1 MDEFTLPK
9 TLTRHLDR
17 VARETG
23 APAETLVR
31 DAVKGHL
38 DYLEWL
44 GKNLEDAEKEAQEV
58 GWLNTNLVRRALAAE
73 AVRRPRGRIRS
84 R

>member
-1 MDEFTLPK
+1 MDAFTLPK
-9 TLTRHLDR
+9 MLTRRLGR

-23 APAETLVR
+23 SPAETLVR

-44 GKNLEDAEKEAQEV
+44 GESLEEAEKEADDT
-58 GWLNTNLVRRALAAE
+58 GWLSTAKVRSAIAAE
-73 AVRRPRGRIRS
+73 AVRRPRGRTRS

>member
-1 MDEFTLPK
+1 MDAFTLPK
-9 TLTRHLDR
+9 TLTRRLGR

-23 APAETLVR
+23 SPAATLVR
-31 DAVKGHL
+31 DAVKCHL

-44 GKNLEDAEKEAQEV
+44 GKSLEEAEKEAEEI
-58 GWLNTNLVRRALAAE
+58 GWLNTDTVRRAIAAE
-73 AVRRPRGRIRS
+73 AVRRPRGRTRS

>member
-1 MDEFTLPK
+1 VDAFTLPK
-9 TLTRHLDR
+9 TLTRRLDR

-23 APAETLVR
+23 APVQSLVR
-31 DAVKGHL
+31 DAVKSHL

-44 GKNLEDAEKEAQEV
+44 RKSLDEAEREATEA
-58 GWLNTNLVRRALAAE
+58 GWLTTEEVRRTLAAE
-73 AVRRPRGRIRS
+73 AGRLTRGRRS

>member
-1 MDEFTLPK
+1 MDTFTLSK
-9 TLTRHLDR
+9 TLTRRLDR

-23 APAETLVR
+23 APAKALVR

-44 GKNLEDAEKEAQEV
+44 GESLDEAESEARLA
-58 GWLNTNLVRRALAAE
+58 GWLTTDEVRHTLAAE
-73 AVRRPRGRIRS
+73 AARHARGRTRS

>member
-1 MDEFTLPK
+1 VPVVDCFRMDAYTLPK
-9 TLTRHLDR
+9 GLTRRLDR

-44 GKNLEDAEKEAQEV
+44 GKSLDAAESEAQRD
-58 GWLNTNLVRRALAAE
+58 GWLSTEHVRRALLAETAAK
-73 AVRRPRGRIRS
+73 
-84 R
+84 

>member
-9 TLTRHLDR
+9 TLTRRLDR

-23 APAETLVR
+23 AAAESLVR
-31 DAVKGHL
+31 EAVKGHL

-44 GKNLEDAEKEAQEV
+44 GESLDDAEKEAEET
-58 GWLNTNLVRRALAAE
+58 GWLSTDSVRHTLAA
-73 AVRRPRGRIRS
+73 
-84 R
+84 

>member
-1 MDEFTLPK
+1 MDAFTLPK
-9 TLTRHLDR
+9 TLTRRLDR

-44 GKNLEDAEKEAQEV
+44 GHTLEEAEKEAQEI
-58 GWLNTNLVRRALAAE
+58 GWLNTDHVRRTLAAE
-73 AVRRPRGRIRS
+73 AARRTRGRTRS

>member
-1 MDEFTLPK
+1 MDTFTLSK
-9 TLTRHLDR
+9 TLTRRLDR

-31 DAVKGHL
+31 DAVTGHL

-44 GKNLEDAEKEAQEV
+44 GESLDEAEKEARQA
-58 GWLNTNLVRRALAAE
+58 GWLTTDMVRRALATE
-73 AVRRPRGRIRS
+73 SIRRPRGRARA

>member
-9 TLTRHLDR
+9 TLTRRLDR
-17 VARETG
+17 IARETG
-23 APAETLVR
+23 APVQTLVR

-44 GKNLEDAEKEAQEV
+44 GNSLDESEKEAQEA
-58 GWLNTNLVRRALAAE
+58 GWLTTDQVRRALAAE
-73 AVRRPRGRIRS
+73 AVRRPRGRTRS

>member
-1 MDEFTLPK
+1 MDPFTLPK
-9 TLTRHLDR
+9 TLTRRLDR

-31 DAVKGHL
+31 DAVKRHL

-44 GKNLEDAEKEAQEV
+44 GKSLDEAEKEAQEV
-58 GWLNTNLVRRALAAE
+58 GWLSSDDVRHTLAAE
-73 AVRRPRGRIRS
+73 AARRTRGRTRS

>member
-1 MDEFTLPK
+1 MDAFTLPK
-9 TLTRHLDR
+9 TLTRRLDR

-23 APAETLVR
+23 APAENLVR
-31 DAVKGHL
+31 DAVRRHL

-44 GKNLEDAEKEAQEV
+44 GNSLDEAEQEAAEA
-58 GWLNTNLVRRALAAE
+58 GWLTTEQVRRTLAAE
-73 AVRRPRGRIRS
+73 AERPTRGRRS

>member
-1 MDEFTLPK
+1 MDAFTLPK
-9 TLTRHLDR
+9 TLTRRLDR

-44 GKNLEDAEKEAQEV
+44 GGTLEDAETEARQA
-58 GWLNTNLVRRALAAE
+58 GWLNTDQIRRALAAE
-73 AVRRPRGRIRS
+73 AVRRPRGRSRS

>member
-1 MDEFTLPK
+1 MDAFTLPK
-9 TLTRHLDR
+9 TLTRRLDR

-23 APAETLVR
+23 APAKALVR

-44 GKNLEDAEKEAQEV
+44 GESLDEAENEAQQA
-58 GWLNTNLVRRALAAE
+58 GWLTTDEVRRTLATVA
-73 AVRRPRGRIRS
+73 AGHGRGRTRPR
-84 R
+84 

>member
-1 MDEFTLPK
+1 MDAFTLPK
-9 TLTRHLDR
+9 MLTRRLDR
-17 VARETG
+17 VSRETG
-23 APAETLVR
+23 APAEDLVR

-44 GKNLEDAEKEAQEV
+44 GKTLEDAEKEAREV
-58 GWLNTNLVRRALAAE
+58 GWLSTEQVRHRLAAE
-73 AVRRPRGRIRS
+73 AARRTRGRTRL

>member
-1 MDEFTLPK
+1 METFTLSK
-9 TLTRHLDR
+9 TLIRRLDR

-23 APAETLVR
+23 APAESLVR
-31 DAVKGHL
+31 DAVTGHL

-44 GKNLEDAEKEAQEV
+44 GKSLDAAEKEAQET
-58 GWLNTNLVRRALAAE
+58 GWLTTDDVRRALASESA
-73 AVRRPRGRIRS
+73 RRTRGRSRS

>member
-1 MDEFTLPK
+1 VDRFVLPK
-9 TLTRHLDR
+9 ALTRRLDR

-23 APAETLVR
+23 APAQTLVR
-31 DAVKGHL
+31 DAVKDHL

-44 GKNLEDAEKEAQEV
+44 AKSLDEAEEEAGKA
-58 GWLNTNLVRRALAAE
+58 GWLTTADVRRMLAAE
-73 AVRRPRGRIRS
+73 AARPSRGRRS